1 MTLFLQFSRQLVL
14 VHVGVLDQLLLIAV
28 ALAYAGDGRQPHQ
41 MALSVL
47 VTGDEMDLVTSEGL
61 VYQGGYVARD
71 HELGSVRVAGVAVE
85 QREDV
90 AGEEDVERVGEVV
103 DEQRAAFVE
112 GPDHLAM

>member
-47 VTGDEMDLVTSEGL
+47 VTGDEMDLVTPEGL
-61 VYQGGYVARD
+61 VYQGKK
-71 HELGSVRVAGVAVE
+71 SWKRVFL
-85 QREDV
+85 
-90 AGEEDVERVGEVV
+90 EEKGMEKAKSLLEKYGIADW
-103 DEQRAAFVE
+103 Q
-112 GPDHLAM
+112 